1 MSTPPSS
8 PNSTPQE
15 PEQPRYGQNPPAY
28 GQNPPPAYGENPPPA
43 YGQNPPAYGQNPPP
57 AYGQNLPPAYGQQP
71 PYGYQSAQPSGYAY
85 PSQAALPGTSK
96 GPAPRNVVIA
106 YWLLIAA
113 GALNLL
119 DNILRSSDPFRGIPP
134 EQVEQLE
141 GSGMTAESLAGALT
155 ATIIVIALVATA
167 IYVLLA
173 IMIRKGKNWA
183 RITATV
189 LAGLSLLGILAGGLG
204 SLAVLLGLA
213 AVVLCYLK
221 PSNEYFAPRTPR
233 Y

>member
-1 MSTPPSS
+1 MDVVMSTPPSS
-8 PNSTPQE
+8 PNPTPQE
-15 PEQPRYGQNPPAY
+15 PEQPRYGQ
-28 GQNPPPAYGENPPPA
+28 NPPPA

-57 AYGQNLPPAYGQQP
+57 AYGQNPPPAYGQQP

-85 PSQAALPGTSK
+85 PSQAALPGK
-96 GPAPRNVVIA
+96 DRGPAPRNVVIA

-113 GALNLL
+113 GVLNLL
-119 DNILRSSDPFRGIPP
+119 DTILRSGDPLADLPP
-134 EQVEQLE
+134 QQLEQLE
-141 GSGMTAESLAGALT
+141 NSGMTAESLTGVLT
-155 ATIIVIALVATA
+155 ATVIVAALVSTA
-167 IYVLLA
+167 IYILLA

-204 SLAVLLGLA
+204 SLIVLLGVA

-221 PSNEYFAPRTPR
+221 PSNEYFAPRTAR

>member
-1 MSTPPSS
+1 MDVVMSTPPSS
-8 PNSTPQE
+8 PNPTPQE
-15 PEQPRYGQNPPAY
+15 PDQPRYGQNPPAY
-28 GQNPPPAYGENPPPA
+28 GQNPPAYGQNPPA
-43 YGQNPPAYGQNPPP
+43 YGQNPPAYGQNPP
-57 AYGQNLPPAYGQQP
+57 AYGQQQP

-85 PSQAALPGTSK
+85 PSQAALPGADR

-119 DNILRSSDPFRGIPP
+119 DSILRSSDPTAGIPP
-134 EQVEQLE
+134 EQLEQLE
-141 GSGMTAESLAGALT
+141 GSGVTAESLTGVLT
-155 ATIIVIALVATA
+155 ATVIVVALVSAA
-167 IYVLLA
+167 IYILLA
-173 IMIRKGKNWA
+173 FMIRKGKNWA

-189 LAGLSLLGILAGGLG
+189 LAVLSLFGILAGGLHA
-204 SLAVLLGLA
+204 LVVLLGVA

-221 PSNEYFAPRTPR
+221 PSNEYFAPRPAR

>member
-1 MSTPPSS
+1 MSTPPSN
-8 PNSTPQE
+8 PNPTPPE
-15 PEQPRYGQNPPAY
+15 PDQPRYGQNPPAY
-28 GQNPPPAYGENPPPA
+28 GQNPPPAYG
-43 YGQNPPAYGQNPPP
+43 QNPPP
-57 AYGQNLPPAYGQQP
+57 AYGQNAPPAYGQQQ

-85 PSQAALPGTSK
+85 PSQAALPTTGK

-113 GALNLL
+113 GVLNLL
-119 DNILRSSDPFRGIPP
+119 ASVIQSSDPLTGVTPGQR
-134 EQVEQLE
+134 EQLE
-141 GSGMTAESLAGALT
+141 ASGMTAESLTGVLT
-155 ATIIVIALVATA
+155 ATIIIVAIVATA
-167 IYVLLA
+167 IYILLA
-173 IMIRKGKNWA
+173 VMIRKGKNWA

-189 LAGLSLLGILAGGLG
+189 LAGLSLFGIFAGGLG
-204 SLAVLLGLA
+204 SLSVLLGVA